1 MIVPVKT
8 GNHYKLKKI
17 DSWLSRNDRMKQQSY
32 TKQFILLS
40 VLLVILFFVN
50 ISLGSVSIPLED
62 ILKTITGNIPA
73 KESWEIII
81 LNFRIPKAITAIL
94 VGSGLSIC
102 GLLMQTL
109 FRNPLAGPFVLGI
122 SSGASLGVAILI
134 LGSTVFGG
142 FLMANSISNWSL
154 PIAASLGAFLVL
166 TAIIIA
172 ANKVKDIMSIL
183 IIGLMFGSLTSAV
196 ISVLAYFSEADQIQQ
211 YLFWSFGSLGNL
223 SWNELI
229 VFAIIYTIGI
239 LGTISVIKPLNS
251 FLLGKNYAKSLG
263 INIKKNRNIILLIT
277 SFLTGV
283 ITAFSGP
290 IAFVGLAVP
299 HIARMI
305 FTTSNHK
312 ILIPAVIILGA
323 IVLLICD
330 SIAQLPTSEF
340 TLPINAITSLFGAP
354 IVIWLLIRKKRIF
367 V

>member
-1 MIVPVKT
+1 
-8 GNHYKLKKI
+8 
-17 DSWLSRNDRMKQQSY
+17 MKQISY
-32 TKQFILLS
+32 TKHFIFLSFLLI
-40 VLLVILFFVN
+40 ILFFVN
-50 ISLGSVSIPLED
+50 ISLGSVSIPFSEIFTTL
-62 ILKTITGNIPA
+62 TGGTPP
-73 KESWEIII
+73 KESWETII
-81 LNFRIPKAITAIL
+81 LNFRLPKAITAIL

-134 LGSTVFGG
+134 LGSSVFGG
-142 FLMANSISNWSL
+142 FLLSSSLSNWSL

-166 TAIIIA
+166 SAVIIA
-172 ANKVKDIMSIL
+172 ANKVRNTMSIL

-196 ISVLAYFSEADQIQQ
+196 ISVLAYFSEANQIQQ

-223 SWNELI
+223 TWNELL
-229 VFAIIYTIGI
+229 VFSLIYFVGIIGAIT
-239 LGTISVIKPLNS
+239 VIKPLNS
-251 FLLGKNYAKSLG
+251 FLLGENYAMSLG
-263 INIKKNRNIILLIT
+263 INIKKSRNIILLIT
-277 SFLTGV
+277 SLLTGV

-299 HIARMI
+299 HIARML
-305 FTTSNHK
+305 FSSSNHK
-312 ILIPAVIILGA
+312 ILIPSTAIIGA

-354 IVIWLLIRKKRIF
+354 IVIWLLIRKKTIF

>member
-1 MIVPVKT
+1 MNYNSKT
-8 GNHYKLKKI
+8 
-17 DSWLSRNDRMKQQSY
+17 Y
-32 TKQFILLS
+32 TKHFILLT
-40 VLLVILFFVN
+40 VLLIVFFILN
-50 ISLGSVSIPLED
+50 ISLGSVSIPIED
-62 ILKTITGNIPA
+62 ILKIITGNSPA
-73 KESWEIII
+73 KESWQTII
-81 LNFRIPKAITAIL
+81 LNFRLPKAFTAIL

-134 LGSTVFGG
+134 LGSSIFGG
-142 FLMANSISNWSL
+142 FFSTNSISNWSL

-166 TAIIIA
+166 SAVIVA
-172 ANKVKDIMSIL
+172 ANKVRNTMSIL

-196 ISVLAYFSEADQIQQ
+196 ISVLSYFSEAEQIQQ

-223 SWNELI
+223 SWSELT
-229 VFAIIYTIGI
+229 VFSIIYFVGV

-251 FLLGKNYAKSLG
+251 FLLGENYAKSLG
-263 INIKKNRNIILLIT
+263 INVKKNRNIILFIT
-277 SFLTGV
+277 SIITGV

-305 FTTSNHK
+305 FSSSNHK
-312 ILIPAVIILGA
+312 ILLPSVAILGA

-330 SIAQLPTSEF
+330 TIAQLPTSEF
-340 TLPINAITSLFGAP
+340 TLPINAITSIFGAP
-354 IVIWLLIRKKRIF
+354 IVIWLLIRKKKIF
-367 V
+367 I